1 VALAVRAAEK
11 RGCDLSDFTLDE
23 LRAAMAE
30 VAGAAER
37 LDADV
42 AAALTVEGSLAARK
56 HIGGTAPEQVR
67 AAIGRA
73 RERLD

>member
-1 VALAVRAAEK
+1 VRAAEK
-11 RGCDLSDFTLDE
+11 RSCDLSDFTLDE

-30 VAGAAER
+30 VKGAAEK

-42 AAALTVEGSLAARK
+42 AAAPTVEGSLAARN

-73 RERLD
+73 RGRLG

>member
-1 VALAVRAAEK
+1 LAVRAAEK

-23 LRAAMAE
+23 LRAAMTE
-30 VAGAAER
+30 VKGAAEK

-42 AAALTVEGSLAARK
+42 AAALTVEGSLAARN

-67 AAIGRA
+67 AAIKRA
-73 RERLD
+73 RGRLG

>member
-11 RGCDLSDFTLDE
+11 RSCDLSDFTLDE

-30 VAGAAER
+30 VKGAAEK

-42 AAALTVEGSLAARK
+42 AAALTVEGSLAARN

-67 AAIGRA
+67 AAIKRA
-73 RERLD
+73 RSRLV

>member
-1 VALAVRAAEK
+1 VRAAEK
-11 RGCDLSDFTLDE
+11 RSCDLSDFTLDE

-30 VAGAAER
+30 VKGAAEK

-42 AAALTVEGSLAARK
+42 AAALTVEGSLAARN

-67 AAIGRA
+67 AAIKRA
-73 RERLD
+73 RGRLG